1 MTPTRA
7 AGGAGQACIAESLAV
22 LQAAACTGSVCLA
35 LQGGMQDRHA
45 LLALHGQDLDCAR
58 TSCCRQRRAGADKHT
73 HCCRHWSPP
82 ALTCPACLPLQ
93 AVADKY
99 DLLPAFLKT
108 RGLVKQHIDSF
119 NYFINHE
126 IKKIVRA
133 KGNEKLTL
141 DADPNFYLK

>member
-1 MTPTRA
+1 MKCGKLCYA
-7 AGGAGQACIAESLAV
+7 ADCSLHWQGVPGTVAGAV
-22 LQAAACTGSVCLA
+22 
-35 LQGGMQDRHA
+35 RHA
-45 LLALHGQDLDCAR
+45 LLALHVHDLKLRHDLWLQAA
-58 TSCCRQRRAGADKHT
+58 QAGADEHT
-73 HCCRHWSPP
+73 LLQAVVTQLQPLSGR
-82 ALTCPACLPLQ
+82 ACLSLQ

>member
-1 MTPTRA
+1 M
-7 AGGAGQACIAESLAV
+7 
-22 LQAAACTGSVCLA
+22 
-35 LQGGMQDRHA
+35 
-45 LLALHGQDLDCAR
+45 
-58 TSCCRQRRAGADKHT
+58 
-73 HCCRHWSPP
+73 
-82 ALTCPACLPLQ
+82 Q

>member
-1 MTPTRA
+1 M
-7 AGGAGQACIAESLAV
+7 
-22 LQAAACTGSVCLA
+22 
-35 LQGGMQDRHA
+35 
-45 LLALHGQDLDCAR
+45 
-58 TSCCRQRRAGADKHT
+58 
-73 HCCRHWSPP
+73 
-82 ALTCPACLPLQ
+82 
-93 AVADKY
+93 ADKY